1 MTRTIRRAL
10 TGVAAVVV
18 AGALSATAIAASSA
32 TDGDYDRD
40 LKVIGLTSDQRLV
53 RFDSDSPRR
62 TREIGEISGLAG
74 DTSLVGIDYRVQ
86 DGKLYGVGNAGGIYT
101 LSPWDASATMVSQL
115 TMPLSGTF
123 FGVDFNPAADR
134 LRVVSDTGQNLRHD
148 VNPGG
153 VTVADTTLTF
163 PPATTPAAGIAAAA
177 YTNNDLDARTATT
190 LFDIDAMMDRV
201 AVQSP
206 ANSGQLVPTGSLG
219 VDAGP
224 NVGVDIY
231 SAVRSGVTV
240 DNQGLATVQVNGR
253 YRLVEI
259 DPLTGAARDQ
269 GAFPS
274 WSQVTDLAIPLNQH
288 R

>member
-10 TGVAAVVV
+10 TGAVALGV

-32 TDGDYDRD
+32 TDRDDDRD
-40 LKVIGLTSDQRLV
+40 LKVVGLTSDQRLV

-62 TREIGEISGLAG
+62 TRDIGDISGLIA

-86 DGKLYGVGNAGGIYT
+86 DGKLYGVGNAGGVYT
-101 LSPWDASATMVSQL
+101 LSSSDASASKVSQL
-115 TMPLSGTF
+115 SMPLSGMF

-134 LRVVSDTGQNLRHD
+134 LRVVSDNGQNLRHD

-153 VTVADTTLTF
+153 VTTADTTLTF
-163 PPATTPAAGIAAAA
+163 PPATTPAAGVAAAA
-177 YTNNDLDARTATT
+177 YTNNDLDARTGTT
-190 LFDIDAMMDRV
+190 LFDIDTMMDRV
-201 AVQSP
+201 AIQSP

-219 VDAGP
+219 MDAGP
-224 NVGVDIY
+224 NVGADIY

-240 DNQGLATVQVNGR
+240 DNQGLATVQVAGNF
-253 YRLVEI
+253 RLIEI
-259 DPLTGAARDQ
+259 DPLTGTARDQ

-274 WSQVTDLAIPLNQH
+274 RSQVTDIAIQLNQ

>member
-10 TGVAAVVV
+10 TGAVALAAVAA
-18 AGALSATAIAASSA
+18 LTATGIVASSA
-32 TDGDYDRD
+32 TGRD
-40 LKVIGLTSDQRLV
+40 DDLDVIGLTGDQRLV
-53 RFDSDSPRR
+53 RFEADNPRR
-62 TREIGEISGLAG
+62 TKDIGEINGLAG

-86 DGKLYGVGNAGGIYT
+86 DGKLYGVGNSGGIYT
-101 LSPWDASATMVSQL
+101 LSTWDASATMVSQL
-115 TMPLSGTF
+115 TVPLTGMF
-123 FGVDFNPAADR
+123 FGVDFNPAADG

-153 VTVADTTLTF
+153 VTVADTMLTF
-163 PPATTPAAGIAAAA
+163 PPATTAATGVAAAA
-177 YTNNDLDARTATT
+177 YTNNDLDPRTATT
-190 LFDIDAMMDRV
+190 LFDIDAAMDRI

-224 NVGVDIY
+224 NVGADIF
-231 SAVRSGVTV
+231 SKVRGGVAV
-240 DNQGLATVQVNGR
+240 DNQALATVQVNGR

-269 GAFPS
+269 GGFPRS
-274 WSQVTDLAIPLNQH
+274 SQVTDLAIPLNQ

>member
-1 MTRTIRRAL
+1 MPP
-10 TGVAAVVV
+10 
-18 AGALSATAIAASSA
+18 SSA
-32 TDGDYDRD
+32 TDRDDDRG
-40 LKVIGLTSDQRLV
+40 LKVVGLTSDQRLV

-62 TREIGEISGLAG
+62 TRDIGDISGLTG

-86 DGKLYGVGNAGGIYT
+86 DGKLYGVGNAGGVYT
-101 LSPWDASATMVSQL
+101 LSSSNASASKVSQL
-115 TMPLSGTF
+115 TMPLSGMF

-134 LRVVSDTGQNLRHD
+134 LRVVSDNGQNLRHD

-163 PPATTPAAGIAAAA
+163 PPATTPAAGVAAAA
-177 YTNNDLDARTATT
+177 YTNNDLDARTGTT

-201 AVQSP
+201 AIQSP

-219 VDAGP
+219 MDAGP
-224 NVGVDIY
+224 NVGADID
-231 SAVRSGVTV
+231 STVRSGVTV
-240 DNQGLATVQVNGR
+240 DNQALATVQVAGS

-274 WSQVTDLAIPLNQH
+274 RSQVTDIAIPLNQ